1 MGVSMIS
8 QPQPLKQEHLSRLE
22 SFSCGVPALD
32 HWLKTRAYANQING
46 SSRTYLTFD
55 GTHLVGF
62 YCISVYSI
70 QHNLLNAT
78 LRRNMPDPIPVILLG
93 RLAVDVRYQG
103 KGLGTMLVSHAL
115 AMTKK
120 IADIGG
126 VVGLAVHPFSEN
138 EIEFYKGIG
147 FKLAKSE
154 NHNLMIYRLKTPN

>member
-1 MGVSMIS
+1 MIS
-8 QPQPLKQEHLSRLE
+8 HPQPLKQEHLSCLE
-22 SFSCGVPALD
+22 SFSCGEPALD
-32 HWLKTRAYANQING
+32 QWLKTRAYANQVNG
-46 SSRTYLTFD
+46 SSRTYLAFD
-55 GTHLVGF
+55 GQTLVGF
-62 YCISVYSI
+62 YCISVYSL
-70 QHNLLNAT
+70 QHNLLNAS

-115 AMTKK
+115 AMTRK

-138 EIEFYKGIG
+138 EISFYKKIG

-154 NHNLMIYRLKTPN
+154 NHNLMIYRLNVHL